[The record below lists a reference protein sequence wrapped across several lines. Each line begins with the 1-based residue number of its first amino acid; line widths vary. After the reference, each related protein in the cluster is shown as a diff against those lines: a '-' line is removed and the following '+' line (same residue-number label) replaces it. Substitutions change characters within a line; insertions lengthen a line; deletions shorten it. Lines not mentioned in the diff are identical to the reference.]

1 MKKIA
6 VLVERQFQDLEVLYP
21 YYRLKEEGFDSK
33 LVAPEKKEYKGKNS
47 YPVFS
52 EMAIDEALKQKW
64 DAVVIPGGWAP
75 DYLRRNEKIVGF
87 VKKMFYDK
95 KVVASICHGASVLVS
110 ARVCKNKRMTCFHAI
125 KDDVIYAGG
134 KYEDKEVVVD
144 GNLVTSRK
152 PEDLPAFC
160 RETIKLL
167 KG

>member
-1 MKKIA
+1 MKVVLVKKIA

-95 KVVASICHGASVLVS
+95 RLWYFQPHTTL
-110 ARVCKNKRMTCFHAI
+110 
-125 KDDVIYAGG
+125 
-134 KYEDKEVVVD
+134 
-144 GNLVTSRK
+144 
-152 PEDLPAFC
+152 
-160 RETIKLL
+160 
-167 KG
+167 